1 MPGGQ
6 ANSLL
11 RRLFSTFA
19 RGWPGVGLLLLRL
32 IAAAALINQAAFRFQ
47 LGISDRP
54 IILTSFTVATAILLL
69 LGLWTPIAGVLAVT
83 VELWAAFAQPGD
95 HWIQI
100 LLGALGA
107 GLGLLGPG
115 VWSVDARLFGWK
127 RVGPRKG

>member
-6 ANSLL
+6 AASLL

-19 RGWPGVGLLLLRL
+19 RGWPGVGLLLLRV
-32 IAAAALINQAAFRFQ
+32 IAAAALINQAAYRFQ
-47 LGISDRP
+47 PGISA
-54 IILTSFTVATAILLL
+54 IILASFTVATAILLL

-83 VELWAAFAQPGD
+83 VELWAAFTEPGD
-95 HWIQI
+95 HWIHI

-115 VWSVDARLFGWK
+115 IWSVDARLFGWK
-127 RVGPRKG
+127 RVGPHKG

>member
-6 ANSLL
+6 ANSPL

-32 IAAAALINQAAFRFQ
+32 IAAAALINQAASRFQ

-54 IILTSFTVATAILLL
+54 IILASFTVATAILLL
-69 LGLWTPIAGVLAVT
+69 LGLWTPIAGVLAAT
-83 VELWAAFAQPGD
+83 VELWDALAQPGD

-100 LLGALGA
+100 LLGAVGA

-115 VWSVDARLFGWK
+115 IWSVDARLFGWK
-127 RVGPRKG
+127 RVGLRKG